1 MKRDR
6 LGWKNEVKGN
16 TRSQTRK
23 LIRPIH
29 ARVRQKGIENARVCT
44 KRDSIDRESDRD
56 VRDRCTVRRKSQ
68 LRGKVG
74 DARREDAR
82 RLGKRRRMN
91 WKNRLRRVEE
101 DVDNDEDDG
110 EDDNEDDDYGDYEGI
125 LNLRNLDCCF
135 SKGRKNYKSKI

>member
-1 MKRDR
+1 
-6 LGWKNEVKGN
+6 
-16 TRSQTRK
+16 
-23 LIRPIH
+23 
-29 ARVRQKGIENARVCT
+29 
-44 KRDSIDRESDRD
+44 
-56 VRDRCTVRRKSQ
+56 
-68 LRGKVG
+68 
-74 DARREDAR
+74 
-82 RLGKRRRMN
+82 MN